1 MIKINVLKGNHM
13 IAIILAAG
21 YATRLYPLTL
31 NTPKPL
37 LPLGEQLIIDII
49 VEKLDHLPDL
59 NSIVVISN
67 DRFFEQFYR
76 WAEALDRTNKTPILV
91 MNDGTTNES
100 NKRGA
105 IGDIE
110 FVIKELDIKEDV
122 CILAGDNI
130 FTYDL
135 CKMYEFFKKKD
146 APTLVAIDVPDKEE
160 IKQLAV
166 ATIGSDDKVI
176 AMEEKPSNPKS
187 TWAIYATY
195 FYRKEDLHYIED
207 YLLEGNSPDAPG
219 YFPSWLY
226 RVIPVFAY
234 RGVGTCIDIGTI
246 ENYRKTFDQYSN
258 QQ

>member
-1 MIKINVLKGNHM
+1 M
-13 IAIILAAG
+13 
-21 YATRLYPLTL
+21 
-31 NTPKPL
+31 
-37 LPLGEQLIIDII
+37 IIDII

-146 APTLVAIDVPDKEE
+146 ADKKKKREKSGNPAQRHRIPRRCICRFLGQQQQRLGIE
-160 IKQLAV
+160 ACRQSLQPQRRKPPIRV
-166 ATIGSDDKVI
+166 ATRTSQQVKLAFSAAKKYPRECKTARIDIDRR
-176 AMEEKPSNPKS
+176 M
-187 TWAIYATY
+187 T
-195 FYRKEDLHYIED
+195 
-207 YLLEGNSPDAPG
+207 
-219 YFPSWLY
+219 
-226 RVIPVFAY
+226 RVICDW
-234 RGVGTCIDIGTI
+234 RD
-246 ENYRKTFDQYSN
+246 KK
-258 QQ
+258 